1 MPLRPRFHNQ
11 PRNGR
16 RTKRAPSF
24 PIQRPGLKLD
34 HALPILLLNTM
45 KRRRSRLLAGVL
57 GVVTGLIPFLSPSH
71 PASAQTIVWDYPAE
85 GLAIGVWDSSSVC
98 GDVPPLVVSEI
109 DPLRYRISVHY
120 FRNEPFEEPPDIHE
134 WQRRTGHDLVFN
146 AGLFRENFSYL
157 GLLYAQGKPLGGK
170 RHASWM
176 GLFVAEPT
184 QAGPATAGILDL
196 SIDPFNEQRPPYGEA
211 AQSLMLLDRT
221 GKVRVNSS
229 GKRSQQTIVGELK
242 NGHILLMKTTE
253 AASLHAIGRCLH
265 EAYPQ
270 IRQAMAMDGGSSS
283 DVSISPALQKAVE
296 KTAGTHSWMALLN
309 NGPTGHIGLPA
320 VIGVSPRGATSR
332 P

>member
-1 MPLRPRFHNQ
+1 
-11 PRNGR
+11 
-16 RTKRAPSF
+16 
-24 PIQRPGLKLD
+24 
-34 HALPILLLNTM
+34 M
-45 KRRRSRLLAGVL
+45 KRRRSRLWAGVL
-57 GVVTGLIPFLSPSH
+57 AIVTGLISFLSPSD
-71 PASAQTIVWDYPAE
+71 PVSAQTIVWDHPAD
-85 GLAIGVWDSSSVC
+85 GLAIGVWDPSSVC
-98 GDVPPLVVSEI
+98 SDLSPLVVSEI

-184 QAGPATAGILDL
+184 EAGSARAGILDL

-221 GKVRVNSS
+221 GKVRVNPS
-229 GKRSQQTIVGELK
+229 GKQSQQTIVGELK

-253 AASLHAIGRCLH
+253 PTSLHAIGRCLH

-296 KTAGTHSWMALLN
+296 KTAGTHSWIALLDS
-309 NGPTGHIGLPA
+309 GPTGHIGLPA
-320 VIGVSPRGATSR
+320 VIGISPRGATSR